1 MAASNLKS
9 VKKADSFGLFY
20 RASADGVEARW
31 ESVGAMV
38 GENITVGVVGFGY
51 SLNETMVD
59 SPSRWISTIAIG
71 RNSPHRISR
80 RFSSC

>member
-1 MAASNLKS
+1 MVSKL
-9 VKKADSFGLFY
+9 
-20 RASADGVEARW
+20 DGNQW
-31 ESVGAMV
+31 GAMV